1 MTETATGVR
10 AVARVGSTSQPPPGT
25 PEMRPAKRSGQLGPV
40 HILQLLVVEAL
51 VVTAVALLG
60 QGVLV
65 ALPVALVA
73 AVLCIAVLARSRGR
87 WWLEQWRIT
96 RMFRHRRA
104 ARPAGGPADELAD
117 LHLLAPGL
125 SITELGR
132 AGAAR
137 DSSETTDLGQLA
149 RDGEQAPDAE
159 AHAVV
164 AVARDPA
171 GWYAVA
177 EIEPTTVMADQ
188 PTSPVPLPMLA
199 RTLAATGQAG
209 VLLQVVTQA
218 SPATSPAVQPPPQ
231 AARSYQDLLKEIGSG
246 PAPVNRVSWL
256 VVRLEEHRLAV
267 AGADGDVHER
277 APVVVAALLR
287 RAVHTLQRVGLS
299 AGPLD
304 RPALLAALRQ
314 GCGLPGGPEGPH
326 EEWNGWHSGHL
337 VHSCFWI
344 SEWPAPPRVP
354 ALLQRLATIP
364 AMQTTVATIVAVP
377 PADLE
382 ADVLDA
388 PLGEAELRC
397 LVRVATTSDRL
408 ADAQSAVVRSAEE
421 LGAQVQ
427 RLDGEQAPAVYATAP
442 TGGGRW

>member
-1 MTETATGVR
+1 MTDTGTGVR
-10 AVARVGSTSQPPPGT
+10 AVARVAATSQPPPGP

-40 HILQLLVVEAL
+40 HILQVLIVEAL
-51 VVTAVALLG
+51 VLTAVALLG
-60 QGVLV
+60 QGLLV
-65 ALPVALVA
+65 ALPVAVIA
-73 AVLCIAVLARSRGR
+73 ALLCVAVLARSRGR

-96 RMFRHRRA
+96 RTFRRRRG

-125 SITELGR
+125 SVTELGR
-132 AGAAR
+132 GGAVP
-137 DSSETTDLGQLA
+137 DSTETTDLGALT
-149 RDGEQAPDAE
+149 RDADEPADA
-159 AHAVV
+159 HTVV

-177 EIEPTTVMADQ
+177 ELEPVAVLAEG
-188 PTSPVPLPMLA
+188 PAPAVPLPMLA

-218 SPATSPAVQPPPQ
+218 SPATPLTSQQPQ

-267 AGADGDVHER
+267 AGADGDVTER

-287 RAVHTLQRVGLS
+287 RAVHTLQRVGLG
-299 AGPLD
+299 ATPLD

-314 GCGLPGGPEGPH
+314 GCGLQAGQEPPR
-326 EEWNGWHSGHL
+326 EEWNGWQSGHL
-337 VHSCFWI
+337 VHSTFWI
-344 SEWPAPPRVP
+344 SEWPAPAKVP
-354 ALLQRLATIP
+354 ALLHTLAGLP
-364 AMQTTVATIVAVP
+364 ALQTTVATIVAVP
-377 PADLE
+377 PAELGD
-382 ADVLDA
+382 DVLDA
-388 PLGEAELRC
+388 PLGDAELRC

-408 ADAQSAVVRSAEE
+408 SDAQSQVVRSAAD